1 MKSHPRL
8 GAWWLPL
15 AATLA
20 SSLAQSQGL
29 APQEIYA
36 PLAKEWPTY
45 AGDYTGRHF
54 SDLTQINRQ
63 NVKALSLA
71 WVERL
76 PVGHDPADT
85 VVGGEVANPVPF
97 GGPGAD
103 GARVA
108 GSILEVHGVLY
119 VSAPDHA
126 WAVDARSGRVIW
138 HYFWKSKG
146 GTHIGNRGMA
156 MHGNVVYFEVPDD
169 YVIALDATTGK
180 ELWHTAVSDFN
191 QQYFS
196 TMAPVVVDDHL
207 LVGTGN
213 DMDAPGYLE
222 SLDPQTGTVQWKW
235 WSTPHDKTDP
245 GADTWPNE
253 ESARYG
259 GGNVWIPGAFD
270 PQSRLYYFGTGNPNP
285 VVSAGSRP
293 GDNLFT
299 SSLIALNVDTGKMA
313 WYYQTTPHDTHD
325 MDAAQTPI
333 LIDATFGGKPR
344 KLLLNGNR
352 NGYFF
357 VLDRLTG
364 DHLLTSKFSTGANW
378 SGSVNAKG
386 QPLGN
391 RAKDAAVGGSL
402 VFPSNPGIANWM
414 PAAYSPHTGLVYL
427 QSNESYSEYYLTDT
441 DPRNAQGFGGV
452 REDMLG
458 SLGRSLMAID
468 YRTGKVAW
476 QIDYP
481 LSLAVGG
488 SVAGVLATA
497 GDLVFGADAA
507 GNLVARDA
515 ATGRPLWHTLL
526 GMVSNAPETYALDGR
541 QYLLI
546 SVTDTLYVFALN

>member
-1 MKSHPRL
+1 
-8 GAWWLPL
+8 
-15 AATLA
+15 
-20 SSLAQSQGL
+20 
-29 APQEIYA
+29 
-36 PLAKEWPTY
+36 
-45 AGDYTGRHF
+45 
-54 SDLTQINRQ
+54 
-63 NVKALSLA
+63 
-71 WVERL
+71 
-76 PVGHDPADT
+76 
-85 VVGGEVANPVPF
+85 
-97 GGPGAD
+97 
-103 GARVA
+103 
-108 GSILEVHGVLY
+108 
-119 VSAPDHA
+119 
-126 WAVDARSGRVIW
+126 
-138 HYFWKSKG
+138 
-146 GTHIGNRGMA
+146 MA

-169 YVIALDATTGK
+169 YVIALDTTTGK

-222 SLDPQTGTVQWKW
+222 SLDPRTGTVQWKW
-235 WSTPHDKTDP
+235 WSTPHAKGDP
-245 GADTWPNE
+245 GADSWPNE

-270 PQSRLYYFGTGNPNP
+270 PRSRLYYFGTGNPNP
-285 VVSAGSRP
+285 VESAGSRP

-333 LIDATFGGKPR
+333 LIDAPFGGKQR

-364 DHLLTSKFSTGANW
+364 EHLLTSRFTPAANW
-378 SGSVNAKG
+378 SSGLNGNG
-386 QPLGN
+386 QPLGD
-391 RAKDAAVGGSL
+391 RSKDAQVGGAL
-402 VFPSNPGIANWM
+402 VFPSNPGLTNWM
-414 PAAYSPHTGLVYL
+414 PAAFSPRTGLFYL
-427 QSNESYSEYYLTDT
+427 QVNDSYSEYYLTDT

-458 SLGRSLMAID
+458 SLGRSLKAID
-468 YRTGKVAW
+468 YRTGRIAW
-476 QIDYP
+476 EINYP

-488 SVAGVLATA
+488 GVPGVLATG

-515 ATGRPLWHTLL
+515 STGRPLWHTLL
-526 GMVSNAPETYALDGR
+526 GMISNAPETYELDGR

-546 SVTDTLYVFALN
+546 AVTDTLYAFALN